1 MNPPQGFRFPL
12 IDRHF
17 RSDSVFTESIQQL
30 PETTKVFLKFDVP
43 YFEKITYPEDFEKA
57 QALLEYRGKHTLN

>member
-1 MNPPQGFRFPL
+1 MIDTIAKHGTWVLDREQYYTMNPPQGFRFPL

-30 PETTKVFLKFDVP
+30 PENNQSLSQV
-43 YFEKITYPEDFEKA
+43 
-57 QALLEYRGKHTLN
+57 